1 MNNFKKYSNVRGS
14 ASRAAATLAG
24 VSAHTRVRLLVG
36 LVALAAAGIVIGVS
50 LSGRD
55 SPAAETQVKRG
66 PPALELGILLRDDS
80 EARALRAAEREYDAG
95 DRLAAHR
102 SFQNILGSDPESLEA
117 AVGAAVT
124 AWPNGTVQRLRS
136 LVASHP
142 DSALARLHLGLAL
155 YATGDDAGAAAQWRE
170 AKRREP
176 DTPSALR
183 ADDLLHPDMA
193 PGYPFFYPRFGA
205 PPDLAH
211 LSPEAQLAAL
221 ERDARRGGVDAN
233 LLYGVALQRIG
244 RTVSARAAFARALAL
259 DPESLPAQ
267 VADAVGRFDKAKP
280 AESFS
285 RLGPLA
291 RSHPRAAVVR
301 FHLGLLL
308 LWIRD
313 VKDARIQL
321 QKALDADPHGTYGK
335 EAKTL
340 LSRLEA
346 IGT

>member
-1 MNNFKKYSNVRGS
+1 VR
-14 ASRAAATLAG
+14 
-24 VSAHTRVRLLVG
+24 VLVG
-36 LVALAAAGIVIGVS
+36 LVALAAAGVVIGVS
-50 LSGRD
+50 LSGGET
-55 SPAAETQVKRG
+55 PAAETQVRRG
-66 PPALELGILLRDDS
+66 PPPLELSILLRDDS
-80 EARALRAAEREYDAG
+80 EARALRAAERDYERGNRA
-95 DRLAAHR
+95 AAHR
-102 SFQNILGSDPESLEA
+102 SFQGLLERDPGSLEA

-124 AWPNGTVQRLRS
+124 AWPNGTVESLRA
-136 LVASHP
+136 LVATHP

-155 YATGDDAGAAAQWRE
+155 YSAGDDSGAAAQWRE
-170 AKRREP
+170 ATRRDP

-183 ADDLLHPDMA
+183 ADDLLHPGLA
-193 PGYPFFYPRFGA
+193 PGHPFFYPRFGA
-205 PPDLAH
+205 PPKLAH

-221 ERDARRGGVDAN
+221 ERDARRGGVEAN

-244 RTVSARAAFARALAL
+244 RVVSARAAFARALSV

-280 AESFS
+280 SESFS

-291 RSHPRAAVVR
+291 QSHPHAAVVR